1 MYNKYKIL
9 YIPFVLSYKLFSVKM
24 LILKIFRMKRNSSRT
39 SLKTL
44 TWIKSRNR
52 IAWALMLCIQVI
64 WVPLEIWSSSLL
76 SKRSEIK
83 NQHVEFRSVWK
94 PLIRTENKHCS
105 WRQISESL
113 LLVFVLT
120 YNVIWFHMPYEI
132 IYSIY
137 GQICVIIFYLVL

>member
-24 LILKIFRMKRNSSRT
+24 LILKIFQVKRNSSRT

-44 TWIKSRNR
+44 TWIKSSNSCMSSH
-52 IAWALMLCIQVI
+52 ATYPSHLG
-64 WVPLEIWSSSLL
+64 PLRDLSSSLL

-83 NQHVEFRSVWK
+83 NKHVEFRSVWK

-113 LLVFVLT
+113 WLVFVLT

>member
-1 MYNKYKIL
+1 MYNKYKII

-24 LILKIFRMKRNSSRT
+24 LIFKIFQVKRNSSHA

-44 TWIKSRNR
+44 TWIKNSNSCMSSHAMYP
-52 IAWALMLCIQVI
+52 II

-76 SKRSEIK
+76 SKRSERK
-83 NQHVEFRSVWK
+83 NEHVEFCSVWK
-94 PLIRTENKHCS
+94 PLIRTENKRCS

-137 GQICVIIFYLVL
+137 GQICVIIFCLVL